1 MDDEDYEIFDEV
13 DPEDGGSVP
22 DEFRGISED

>member
-1 MDDEDYEIFDEV
+1 MDDEPVPIFDEV
-13 DPEDGGSVP
+13 DPEPGWSLP